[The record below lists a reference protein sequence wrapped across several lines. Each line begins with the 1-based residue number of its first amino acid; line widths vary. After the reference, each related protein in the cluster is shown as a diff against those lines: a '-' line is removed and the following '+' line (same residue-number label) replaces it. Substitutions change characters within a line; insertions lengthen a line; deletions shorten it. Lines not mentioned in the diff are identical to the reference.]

1 MLELEEDA
9 AVEEVK
15 FLVLAEAV
23 TVPCDAVLVPL
34 ANGGIELAL
43 VIEDVSVDVRLVVT
57 TELVEA
63 VSVESLVLFVGDGG
77 AVPEGES
84 DIGVPVEFV
93 VVLGTVGIVSDD
105 NVLALFGGREDPLAV
120 EVEDVAVMLE
130 ILPELLVD
138 DDVSDLLVLLPPVA
152 LEVELVTADAVVM
165 LSLLLE
171 VLEVKV
177 GSDPEELSVETEPG
191 RPEVVEIVLVRLILS
206 TLFVEALCD

>member
-1 MLELEEDA
+1 M
-9 AVEEVK
+9 
-15 FLVLAEAV
+15 
-23 TVPCDAVLVPL
+23 
-34 ANGGIELAL
+34 
-43 VIEDVSVDVRLVVT
+43 
-57 TELVEA
+57 
-63 VSVESLVLFVGDGG
+63 
-77 AVPEGES
+77 
-84 DIGVPVEFV
+84 
-93 VVLGTVGIVSDD
+93 
-105 NVLALFGGREDPLAV
+105 
-120 EVEDVAVMLE
+120 
-130 ILPELLVD
+130 D